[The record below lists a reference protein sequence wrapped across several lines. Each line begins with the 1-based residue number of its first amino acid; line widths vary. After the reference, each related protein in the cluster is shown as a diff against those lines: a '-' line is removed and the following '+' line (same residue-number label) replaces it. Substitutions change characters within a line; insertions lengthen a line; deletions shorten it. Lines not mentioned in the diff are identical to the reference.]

1 MSGPVSIAE
10 AKAHFASLVGRAQA
24 GEKIIVTRNGKPV
37 ACLGPLPKAKPIKY
51 GDLKGLY
58 IADDLSL
65 PEDLIDEFY
74 RSRKK

>member
-1 MSGPVSIAE
+1 MGGPVSIAE

-37 ACLGPLPKAKPIKY
+37 ACLGPLPRAKPIKY

-58 IADDLSL
+58 VADDLSL
-65 PEDLIDEFY
+65 PEDLIESFY
-74 RSRKK
+74 GKREK